1 MAKYDGMKPGEILA
15 DASVAEFIKTLGLSI
30 AEAQQALD
38 ENSVNQIAEFI
49 EPREGLGGKTLLDLG
64 LSPAFY
70 HYQHADITCSMQLSL
85 KVEKN
90 LSLGLNIGGSLKSN
104 STENSNSSQNE
115 SSSESGSTTET
126 KTRHA
131 NIQITSASAG
141 SLTVGGRAFPLTG
154 NSPLERIQ
162 NLRNSLTGDPATGIA
177 RVLYELKPTPLT
189 ITTDA
194 PAEKVIT
201 TENSVAFKGAGFD
214 RALVRVGKNVDT
226 DYILH
231 ASHTANTT
239 AKASLQAYATH
250 VGAQIAAEG
259 YDTTNVS
266 PSDRL
271 FSFGDFGT
279 GDAIVKDSWATDLDY
294 MAEVIKA
301 MNTRVDIQGFADRQ
315 MYPGGVAASDSDN
328 RELGDLRARNILNA
342 LHQRGVPKTLLN
354 VLASTGDKAAA
365 DAGDPRGKNNP
376 LFRRADITTTRSYH
390 LIMVRARSGG
400 PNLHK
405 AADISPNK
413 IGDTGT
419 DNGFISLYRPTPL
432 SLSGKSVTIDGSNF
446 PFDSTAVASF
456 AAKDPRAY
464 ALNLAND
471 INGHATAALK
481 ASAQANV
488 VTISRNG
495 DAFELK
501 LITAEQR
508 NITLSG
514 TSGITVKTQFTRS
527 RSSSMTRQNTG
538 NRTVAVGAS
547 LDVGYSRKF
556 EMNVTGN
563 SSISARLVSIPAP
576 PQFLETIKEYLS
588 KEG

>member
-1 MAKYDGMKPGEILA
+1 MANYDGMKPGEILA

-90 LSLGLNIGGSLKSN
+90 LSLGLNIGGSLQSTNTESSN
-104 STENSNSSQNE
+104 NSQSE
-115 SSSESGSTTET
+115 SSSESGSSTRTET
-126 KTRHA
+126 RRA
-131 NIQITSASAG
+131 SVQVTSASAG

-177 RVLYELKPTPLT
+177 RVLYRMRPTPLT
-189 ITTDA
+189 ISTDA

-201 TENSVAFKGAGFD
+201 TENSVAFKGGGFD
-214 RALVRVGKNVDT
+214 RAMVRVGANVDT
-226 DYILH
+226 DYVLH
-231 ASHTANTT
+231 ASHTAVTT
-239 AKASLQAYATH
+239 AKASLQAYAAH
-250 VGAQIAAEG
+250 VSAQIAAEG
-259 YDTTNVS
+259 YDTQS
-266 PSDRL
+266 IAPSERL
-271 FSFGDFGT
+271 FSFGAFPT
-279 GDAIVKDSWATDLDY
+279 GDADVQSDWDSDLDY
-294 MAEVIKA
+294 MAEVILA
-301 MNTRVDIQGFADRQ
+301 LNTRVDIQGFADRQ
-315 MYPGGVAASDSDN
+315 MYPGGATASDEDN
-328 RELGDLRARNILNA
+328 RELGDNRAQSIHDA
-342 LHQRGVPKTLLN
+342 LHRRGVPTSLLR
-354 VLASTGDKAAA
+354 VLDSTGDQAAA
-365 DAGDPRGKNNP
+365 DAGDERGTNNP
-376 LFRRADITTTRSYH
+376 AFRRADITFSRSYY
-390 LIMVRARSGG
+390 LITVRARSGG
-400 PNLHK
+400 PNLHN

-432 SLSGKSVTIDGSNF
+432 SLSGKSVTIDDVNF
-446 PFDSTAVASF
+446 PFDGSAIGSF
-456 AAKDPRAY
+456 SANDPKAY

-471 INGHATAALK
+471 INDHATASLK

-488 VTISRNG
+488 VTISRDG
-495 DAFELK
+495 DAFQLT

-508 NITLSG
+508 NINLSG
-514 TSGITVKTQFTRS
+514 STGITVKSQFTRS

-588 KEG
+588 KEE